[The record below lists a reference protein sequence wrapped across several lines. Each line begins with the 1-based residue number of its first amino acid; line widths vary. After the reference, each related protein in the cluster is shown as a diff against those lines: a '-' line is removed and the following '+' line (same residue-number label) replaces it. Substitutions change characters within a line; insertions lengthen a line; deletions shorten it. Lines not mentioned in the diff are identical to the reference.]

1 MTAYLVRRL
10 LWLPI
15 LLLIVAFLT
24 FVLGYYG
31 PGDPVQLLL
40 GQHSNPE
47 AVERLRHELGLDR
60 PLPVQF
66 ADYVWRALHGD
77 FGESITMSRG
87 RPVSDLLKRSLS
99 ITLQLNAVVLLV
111 SVVVGVPLG
120 VLAAL
125 KRNTWLDYL
134 SMTGVVIAISFP
146 TFLIAPILLWL
157 FAYKWRVLP
166 PGGWNGIFSRN
177 IILPV
182 LVMSAG
188 PIAVFARQT
197 RANLIEVLS
206 QEYIRTAYAK
216 GLHERRIFFVH
227 ALRNALIPLL
237 TILGLML
244 GSLVVGSFI
253 TETIFGIPGVGRL
266 AFQAFFSR
274 DYPVI
279 MALVLLI
286 AVGYAVANLVVDI
299 LYAFVDPR
307 IRYQ

>member
-1 MTAYLVRRL
+1 
-10 LWLPI
+10 
-15 LLLIVAFLT
+15 
-24 FVLGYYG
+24 
-31 PGDPVQLLL
+31 
-40 GQHSNPE
+40 
-47 AVERLRHELGLDR
+47 
-60 PLPVQF
+60 
-66 ADYVWRALHGD
+66 
-77 FGESITMSRG
+77 
-87 RPVSDLLKRSLS
+87 
-99 ITLQLNAVVLLV
+99 
-111 SVVVGVPLG
+111 
-120 VLAAL
+120 
-125 KRNTWLDYL
+125 
-134 SMTGVVIAISFP
+134 
-146 TFLIAPILLWL
+146 
-157 FAYKWRVLP
+157 AYKWRVLP